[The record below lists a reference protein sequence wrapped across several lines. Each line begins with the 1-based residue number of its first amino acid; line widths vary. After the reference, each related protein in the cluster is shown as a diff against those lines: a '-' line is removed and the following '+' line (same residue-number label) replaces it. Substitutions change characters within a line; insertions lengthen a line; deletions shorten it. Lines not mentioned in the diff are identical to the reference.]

1 MYLCGNINFEKVT
14 FDELKLNKFIL
25 NAINDLEFM
34 NVTPIQ
40 EQAFPVI
47 GAGKDMIGIAQ
58 TGTGKTLAYLLPILQ
73 NLNFSKQYDPRVLII
88 VPTRELVA
96 QVVEEAKALS
106 KYQSLRILGVY
117 GGANINTQKQYVN
130 EGVDILV
137 GTPGRVY
144 DLALSG
150 VLKLKTIQ
158 KFVIDEVDEM
168 LDLGFRPQLTR
179 LMDLLP
185 PRRQNIMLSATVTED
200 VEEIIKTFFRQP
212 EKIEI
217 AKTGTPAEKVT
228 QRAYHVPNFFTK
240 VNLLEHLLEHEPE
253 MEKVLVFV
261 RNKKL
266 ADRLFEKV
274 EKQFPEKV
282 GVIHSN
288 KSQNYRFRMVDEF
301 DEGKLKILVATD
313 IIARGLD
320 IKGITHIINFDT
332 PEIPEEYIH
341 RIGRTGRADEKGL
354 AITFINEVEQEYQ
367 MMIEE
372 LMKKPIPM
380 EPMPEEVA
388 ISDIFTEDEKPKLS
402 TKNYFVTKKTN
413 EQSGGGAFHEKV
425 GINNPANQ
433 TKKVHRGPK
442 KTKPVNRGRLKKKFR
457 KK

>member
-1 MYLCGNINFEKVT
+1 MI

-25 NAINDLEFM
+25 NAINDLEFV

-40 EQAFPVI
+40 EQSFPII
-47 GAGKDMIGIAQ
+47 GSGKDMIGIAQ
-58 TGTGKTLAYLLPILQ
+58 TGTGKTIAYLLPILQ
-73 NLNFSKQYDPRVLII
+73 NIKFSKQDDPRVLII

-96 QVVEEAKALS
+96 QVVDEINALS
-106 KYQSLRILGVY
+106 KYLSLRTLGVY
-117 GGANINTQKQYVN
+117 GGANINTQKQYVH

-150 VLKLKTIQ
+150 ILKLKLIQ

-185 PRRQNIMLSATVTED
+185 AKRQNIMLSATLNDE
-200 VEEIIKTFFRQP
+200 VEEIINTFFTTP
-212 EKIEI
+212 TKIEI
-217 AKTGTPAEKVT
+217 ARTGTPAEKVT

-240 VNLLEHLLEHEPE
+240 VNLLEYLLEHEE
-253 MEKVLVFV
+253 GMEKTLIFV

-266 ADRLFEKV
+266 ADRLFEFI
-274 EKQFPEKV
+274 EKKHPEKV
-282 GVIHSN
+282 GVMHSN
-288 KSQNYRFRMVDEF
+288 KSQNFRFRMVDEF
-301 DEGKLKILVATD
+301 ESGKLQILVATD

-332 PEIPEEYIH
+332 PEVPEEYIH

-372 LMKKPIPM
+372 LMDKTIPL
-380 EPMPEEVA
+380 EPMPSDVI
-388 ISDIFTEDEKPKLS
+388 ISDVFTEEEKPQLS
-402 TKNYFVTKKTN
+402 SKNYFVTKKTN
-413 EQSGGGAFHEKV
+413 ASAGGGAFHTKV
-425 GINNPANQ
+425 GINNPENQ